1 MKTKIILLIVAV
13 IVVGGVLLALRRDN
27 PTMGS
32 GTVPVEEETATPV
45 TPAESATIED
55 GTYKITEGQT
65 IGWNAK
71 KRVGGGHNGTIAINK
86 GEFTVKDNTI
96 TKGTIDF
103 SLASLVDLDLEDGK
117 AKTQLENDLKS
128 EGFFNTAKHP
138 NGDFT
143 VTKASPIVDGSAT
156 LVGNLTLKG
165 KTSEVSFPVTVQA
178 DKDMITLTGTMTFNR
193 TKFGINYASAS
204 IPGAVKD
211 VIIEDEVGVT
221 IASTFKKK

>member
-13 IVVGGVLLALRRDN
+13 IVVGGVLLALRRDK
-27 PTMGS
+27 PSMGVE
-32 GTVPVEEETATPV
+32 TVSPEDMTTS
-45 TPAESATIED
+45 TSTQPASIED
-55 GTYKITEGQT
+55 GNYKITDDQT

-71 KRVGGGHNGTIAINK
+71 KRVGGGHNGTIDVTK
-86 GEFTVKDNTI
+86 GEFTVKDNSI
-96 TKGTIDF
+96 TKGSIDF

-117 AKTQLENDLKS
+117 AKTQLESDLKG
-128 EGFFNTAKHP
+128 EGFFNTEKYP
-138 NGDFT
+138 NGSFS
-143 VTKASPIVDGSAT
+143 VTKASPIVAGSAT
-156 LVGNLTLKG
+156 LTGNLTLKG
-165 KTSEVSFPVTVQA
+165 KTSEVSFPVMVQA